1 MAFLTLALLW
11 ALGGIWFAASVV
23 SMKPEN
29 DIKTDAIIVLTGG
42 DKRVNAGLDLLADG
56 HGEKLFISGV
66 NLQVKPEELV
76 ALWPG
81 DKDKV
86 LCCITLGYTADTT
99 GDNAAESQ
107 QWIKE
112 NKVKS
117 IWLVTSNYHMARASL
132 LFHQV
137 MPEIQIYKY
146 PVVPS
151 DFEPWKEQFWPLAFE
166 EYNKLLLTWLRLD
179 LLDKNPSLNNTGK
192 PL

>member
-1 MAFLTLALLW
+1 MAFLTLVLLW

-23 SMKPEN
+23 SMKPES

-42 DKRVNAGLDLLADG
+42 DKRINAGLDLLSGGRSD
-56 HGEKLFISGV
+56 KLFISGV
-66 NLQVKPEELV
+66 NNQVKAEELV
-76 ALWPG
+76 ALLPG

-86 LCCITLGYTADTT
+86 LCCITLGYAADTT

-112 NKVKS
+112 NDVKS

-137 MPEIQIYKY
+137 MPDIEIHKY

-179 LLDKNPSLNNTGK
+179 LLHKNPSLNNTGK